1 MPHGHSKQA
10 LPSDLESL
18 RLMRVFLRLRERERR
33 LAVIEFAERM
43 GREARNEDDTF
54 SSGEGRDV

>member
-1 MPHGHSKQA
+1 MPHEHSEQA
-10 LPSDLESL
+10 IPSDLDSL
-18 RLMRVFLRLRERERR
+18 RLMRAFLRLRNRDRR

-54 SSGEGRDV
+54 SSSEGYEA